1 MKSRQKSSKKFHCK
15 KCIYTSRNKYDF
27 EKHLSTTKHKMI
39 KNGKKDNKND
49 NKKDNKN
56 DNKNDNI
63 LKFECDVCNKIYKY
77 SSGLSRHKKKCVF
90 VNKSNLLKKNHESRQ
105 AAPTQQNMVLNSSSE
120 SVKILTE
127 VLIKQGNLIEKL
139 IKNQHEMIPKLGNN
153 NNNKIS
159 VNLFLNSHCKNA
171 MNLTDFVDNIK
182 VSLEDLEYTN
192 QHGYVKG
199 ISNIFARHLTDMKVT
214 ERPIHCSDT
223 KRLQF
228 YVKDSDKWEKD
239 KSNVKIDKTIQKITK
254 KQILKIKEWEQKHP
268 NYLDNEQLTQEWH
281 KMIFNMTGGEKD
293 SDRAKNTINIKKK
306 ISENVIVKELI
317 KND

>member
-1 MKSRQKSSKKFHCK
+1 MKSRQKSPKKFHCK
-15 KCIYTSRNKYDF
+15 YCLYTSRNKYDF
-27 EKHLSTTKHKMI
+27 KKHLSTAKHKMI
-39 KNGKKDNKND
+39 TNDNKMGNKND
-49 NKKDNKN
+49 NKV
-56 DNKNDNI
+56 
-63 LKFECDVCNKIYKY
+63 LKYVCEFCNRGYKY
-77 SSGLSRHKKKCVF
+77 PSGLSRHRKKC
-90 VNKSNLLKKNHESRQ
+90 NTSNENAALKKSRQ
-105 AAPTQQNMVLNSSSE
+105 SRQEETQEQNMVMSTAND
-120 SVKILTE
+120 SVRILTE
-127 VLIKQGNLIEKL
+127 VLSKQGDLIEKL
-139 IKNQHEMIPKLGNN
+139 IKNQNEMIPKLGNN

-159 VNLFLNSHCKNA
+159 VNVFLNNHCKNA
-171 MNLTDFVDNIK
+171 MNLTDFVENIK

-199 ISNIFARHLTDMKVT
+199 ISNIFTRHLTDMKVT
-214 ERPIHCSDT
+214 ERPIHCSDK

-254 KQILKIKEWEQKHP
+254 KQILKIKEWELQNP
-268 NYLDNEQLTQEWH
+268 DYLDKEELTQEWH

-293 SDRAKNTINIKKK
+293 SDRAKNTTHIKKH